1 MKGNIEN
8 TVTDNTDVR
17 SRIETLRGLMED
29 RNIDAYIICT
39 DDFHGSE
46 YVGDYFKAR
55 EYMSGF
61 TGSAGTLVVT
71 RDAAFLWTD
80 GRYFIQAEAELQGS
94 NIGLMK
100 MGQEEVPSIPE
111 YLSSYVQDNGV
122 IGFDGRTVTN
132 SFIDEI
138 KKGMTDKSIIFKGN
152 EDLVNIIWTDRPEL
166 SKEKMWVLE
175 EKYSGLKSSEKLNNV
190 REYMR
195 SRGADIFVLTSL
207 DDIAWL
213 LNLRGN
219 DVKCNPVFLSYIII
233 HMDKGILYLNEE
245 ILNNDIKGS
254 LSKNGIEVRPYND
267 IYDDLTTIEKGKNIL
282 IDYKRANYRI
292 CESLPEG
299 ITIINCVNPTIYM
312 KAVKNEVEID
322 NIKKAHIK
330 DGIAVTRFMYW
341 IKKNVGKTELTE
353 ISASCKL
360 EELRGEQEG
369 YIGASFEPIMAYGV
383 HGAIIHY
390 SATDKTNAVIKAK
403 GLLLSD
409 TGGHYY
415 EGTTD
420 ITRTFV
426 MGELSDKEK
435 KAYTLVLRGHLQL
448 AAAKFLYGVR
458 GINLDI
464 LARQPLWEY
473 GMDYQHGT
481 GHGVGY
487 LLNVHEAPNSFRWRT
502 GNNSI
507 DSTILEE
514 GMITSNEP
522 GLYIEN
528 EFGVR
533 LENLILCKKAEKNVY
548 GQFMEFE
555 NLTLVPFEKSA
566 IDKRYMSDRDVEL
579 LNKYH
584 EKVYESISPYL
595 PENEAEWLKEVTS
608 PLAW

>member
-80 GRYFIQAEAELQGS
+80 GRYFIQADAELQGS
-94 NIGLMK
+94 GIGLMK

-111 YLSSYVQDNGV
+111 YLSSYVHDNEV

-166 SKEKMWVLE
+166 SKEKVWILE

-219 DVKCNPVFLSYIII
+219 DVKCNPVFLTYIII

-341 IKKNVGKTELTE
+341 IKKNVGKTEVTE
-353 ISASCKL
+353 ISAACKL

-528 EFGVR
+528 EFGIR

-595 PENEAEWLKEVTS
+595 PENEVEWLKEVTS
-608 PLAW
+608 PLA

>member
-1 MKGNIEN
+1 MKQLIED
-8 TVTDNTDVR
+8 TEVR
-17 SRIETLRGLMED
+17 CRIEKLRGLMRE
-29 RNIDAYIICT
+29 RNIDVYIICT

-46 YVGDYFKAR
+46 YVGDFFKTR

-61 TGSAGTLVVT
+61 TGSAGTLLIT
-71 RDAAFLWTD
+71 EDKAFLWTD
-80 GRYFIQAEAELQGS
+80 GRYFIQAEAQLKGS
-94 NIGLMK
+94 GIELMK
-100 MGQEEVPSIPE
+100 MGQEGVPSISE
-111 YLSSYVQDNGV
+111 YLSSYVQNNMV
-122 IGFDGRTVTN
+122 IGFDGRAVSN
-132 SFIDEI
+132 SFTDEI
-138 KKGMTDKSIIFKGN
+138 KASMCDKSVHFKGD
-152 EDLVNIIWTDRPEL
+152 EDLVNFIWRDRPEL
-166 SKEKMWVLE
+166 SKEKVWILE
-175 EKYSGLKSSEKLNNV
+175 EKYTGLKSLEKLNSIRN
-190 REYMR
+190 YMINK
-195 SRGADIFVLTSL
+195 GADIFVLTSL

-219 DVKCNPVFLSYIII
+219 DVKCSPVFLSYIII
-233 HMDKGILYLNEE
+233 YMDKGILYVNEDILSRDIIRYLSDINIE
-245 ILNNDIKGS
+245 I
-254 LSKNGIEVRPYND
+254 RPYNN
-267 IYDDLTTIEKGKNIL
+267 IYNDLTEIEKYKKVL
-282 IDYKRANYRI
+282 IDYKRANYMI
-292 CESLPEG
+292 CKSLPQNIE
-299 ITIINCVNPTIYM
+299 IINCVNPTIYM
-312 KAVKNEVEID
+312 KAIKNKVEIK
-322 NIKKAHIK
+322 NMRKAHIK

-341 IKKNVGKTELTE
+341 LKENVGKTHITE
-353 ISASCKL
+353 ISAAQKL

-369 YIGASFEPIMAYGV
+369 YIGASFEPIMAYGE

-390 SATDKTNAVIKAK
+390 SATDKTNSDIEAK

-426 MGELSDKEK
+426 MGNLSDSER

-473 GMDYQHGT
+473 GMDYRHGT

-487 LLNVHEAPNSFRWRT
+487 LLNVHEAPNSFRWMV
-502 GNNSI
+502 GNNDVNSA
-507 DSTILEE
+507 ILEE

-522 GLYIEN
+522 GVYIEN
-528 EFGVR
+528 EFGIR
-533 LENLILCKKAEKNVY
+533 LENLILCKKSEKNAY

-566 IDKRYMSDRDVEL
+566 VDINYMTNRDIEL

-584 EKVYESISPYL
+584 EKVYEVISPYL
-595 PENEAEWLKEVTS
+595 SDNEAEWLREATS
-608 PLAW
+608 PL